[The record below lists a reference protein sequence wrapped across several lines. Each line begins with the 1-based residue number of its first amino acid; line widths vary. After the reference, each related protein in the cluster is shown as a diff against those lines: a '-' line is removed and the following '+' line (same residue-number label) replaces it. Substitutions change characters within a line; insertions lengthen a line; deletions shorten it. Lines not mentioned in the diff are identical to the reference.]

1 MAKDRFAPKNLDEV
15 LQAMPAKF
23 ANYVAKSSALSEL
36 HHSVADFLG
45 EHLAKQVVVANY
57 KDSTLVLQ
65 TASAAI
71 AMRVN
76 YMKTGLL
83 SHLRKHGLAELA
95 QIKVQTNP
103 TQQPA
108 QVHSSQ
114 QQKAAATK
122 QNKPVISQ
130 QTADALKEIA
140 ANAPPSLQ
148 AKLLKLATHT
158 K

>member
-23 ANYVAKSSALSEL
+23 ANYVAKSGALTEL
-36 HHSVADFLG
+36 QHSVADFLG

-57 KDSTLVLQ
+57 KDNTLVLQ
-65 TASAAI
+65 SSSAAV

-103 TQQPA
+103 TQPNSTHP
-108 QVHSSQ
+108 V
-114 QQKAAATK
+114 KTTK
-122 QNKPVISQ
+122 QSSANLNKPVLSQ

-148 AKLLKLATHT
+148 AKLLKLAAHT